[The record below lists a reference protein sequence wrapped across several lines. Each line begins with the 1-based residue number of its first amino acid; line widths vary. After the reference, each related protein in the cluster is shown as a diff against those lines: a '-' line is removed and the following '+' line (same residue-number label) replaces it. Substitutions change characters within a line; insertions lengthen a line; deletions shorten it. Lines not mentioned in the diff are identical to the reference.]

1 LDNNIPFNFYFKT
14 MKGVDF
20 QTDIITLNI
29 KTIKKTIKPFSEYT
43 ERFREVS

>member
-1 LDNNIPFNFYFKT
+1 

-20 QTDIITLNI
+20 STDTVTLNI

-43 ERFREVS
+43 EKFKKASEIC